1 MIYIIL
7 DSLTGRCPILVK
19 AKDEDEVA
27 GRLRLKDTEKIVGR
41 ITDFEVKVLD
51 SSSFTVVTA

>member
-1 MIYIIL
+1 MVYIIY
-7 DSLTGRCPILVK
+7 DSVLLTKPILVK
-19 AKDEDEVA
+19 AKDEDEVG